1 VKYTKIACFFK
12 EEAMKSIE
20 VRLFSSLRKYYP
32 NPRNGEALTI
42 TMEDEAKLG
51 SLFDEL
57 KIPKKKI
64 TVVLVNGRHEEEG
77 YLLRNGDRI
86 AIFSLISGG

>member
-1 VKYTKIACFFK
+1 
-12 EEAMKSIE
+12 MKSIE
-20 VRLFSSLRKYYP
+20 VRLFSSLRKYCP
-32 NPRNGEALTI
+32 NLGNGEALII

-57 KIPKKKI
+57 KIPKEKI
-64 TVVLVNGRHEEEG
+64 TVILVNGKHEEES

-86 AIFSLISGG
+86 AILPIISGG

>member
-1 VKYTKIACFFK
+1 
-12 EEAMKSIE
+12 MKSIE
-20 VRLFSSLRKYYP
+20 VRLFSSLRKYCP
-32 NPRNGEALTI
+32 NPGNSEALTI

-57 KIPKKKI
+57 KIPKEKI
-64 TVVLVNGRHEEEG
+64 TVILVNGKHEEES

-86 AIFSLISGG
+86 AILPIISGG